1 MSKTG
6 GTLQRLEKT
15 AYLGGLVLLGLLGLA
30 AAVLALLSLW
40 SGAVA
45 CLSVAVALLA
55 PLQIVQSRRQLRA
68 TKTALRQTAR
78 SVPTRSSPSAPAQD
92 NREVVALLSRNNR
105 HLVSLGER
113 LEGLGTGSGDGSL
126 DHDRLAAEV
135 AATRAELAGL
145 RAEQESLRS
154 LLDGGLSAVR
164 ADLGALTQLAPRGK

>member
-1 MSKTG
+1 M
-6 GTLQRLEKT
+6 
-15 AYLGGLVLLGLLGLA
+15 
-30 AAVLALLSLW
+30 
-40 SGAVA
+40 
-45 CLSVAVALLA
+45 
-55 PLQIVQSRRQLRA
+55 
-68 TKTALRQTAR
+68 
-78 SVPTRSSPSAPAQD
+78 
-92 NREVVALLSRNNR
+92 SRNNR

-154 LLDGGLSAVR
+154 SLDGGLSAVR